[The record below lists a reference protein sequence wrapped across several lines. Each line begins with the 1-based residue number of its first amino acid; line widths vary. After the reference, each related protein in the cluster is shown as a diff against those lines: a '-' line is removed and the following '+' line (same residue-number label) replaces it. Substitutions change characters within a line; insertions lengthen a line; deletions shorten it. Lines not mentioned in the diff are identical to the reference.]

1 MNYYQETPVFAKILI
16 IEIRNFPAFFT
27 GETYELIREYA
38 GILLDIIE
46 EGIKRGEIR
55 SDISPRHIRQIII
68 GAIEHLCL
76 PNIIFGN
83 KIKTKEYTEE
93 ICKLVFNGIEQR
105 ANTGKKST
113 K

>member
-1 MNYYQETPVFAKILI
+1 MQKILI
-16 IEIRNFPAFFT
+16 IEIRKFPAFFT

-38 GILLDIIE
+38 DILLDILE

-76 PNIIFGN
+76 PKIIFGT

-93 ICKLVFNGIEQR
+93 ICQLVFDGIAKQ
-105 ANTGKKST
+105 AKTGSRKEVYKKADDSH
-113 K
+113 